1 MNDLALMP
9 DWSALFLGLF
19 AIFAG
24 IGELRRPGHWRH
36 MMEEIAASPTL
47 QTLTALVELL
57 VGSVI
62 YMLNPWA
69 SPDWLARVMNVIG
82 ALICIEAL
90 LILSFSDVYMVVLRQ
105 RMGPLAKLWAW
116 VSILFGLALI
126 ALAQPGFMNA

>member
-24 IGELRRPGHWRH
+24 IGELRKPGHWRH
-36 MMEEIAASPTL
+36 MMGEIATSPAL
-47 QTLTALVELL
+47 QTLTALIELL
-57 VGSVI
+57 VGSVV
-62 YMLNPWA
+62 YMLNPWD
-69 SPDWLARVMNVIG
+69 SPDWLSRVMNVIG

-90 LILSFSDVYMVVLRQ
+90 LILSFSDVYMTVLRR
-105 RMGPLAKLWAW
+105 RMGSLAKLWAW
-116 VSILFGLALI
+116 VSIFFGLALV